1 MRTLG
6 SWRRLTGGLLLAA
19 ALPLVGCGEKETA
32 VAPVTYKGPLA
43 ETTNVETLMSDSAR
57 LQLRL
62 TAPLEQ
68 QFESGDVVYPKSL
81 KVTFY
86 DKPGKA
92 VVNTIAAKYAKIEK
106 STQLYTLRGDVRV
119 ANVPQQQTLATE
131 ELFYDKLKRKIY
143 TDTAMFVRIQT
154 PTEVLT
160 GYGLQANDD
169 LSFYKFR
176 RPTGVFT
183 LAEAQAQGK

>member
-1 MRTLG
+1 
-6 SWRRLTGGLLLAA
+6 
-19 ALPLVGCGEKETA
+19 
-32 VAPVTYKGPLA
+32 
-43 ETTNVETLMSDSAR
+43 
-57 LQLRL
+57 
-62 TAPLEQ
+62 
-68 QFESGDVVYPKSL
+68 
-81 KVTFY
+81 
-86 DKPGKA
+86 
-92 VVNTIAAKYAKIEK
+92 
-106 STQLYTLRGDVRV
+106 V
-119 ANVPQQQTLATE
+119 ANVPQQQTLTTE

-143 TDTAMFVRIQT
+143 TDTAMFVRVQT